1 MEQEPILFVCI
12 LFIQNVLSKKIPY
25 SIVNL

>member
-12 LFIQNVLSKKIPY
+12 LFKQNVLSKKIPY
-25 SIVNL
+25 LIVNL